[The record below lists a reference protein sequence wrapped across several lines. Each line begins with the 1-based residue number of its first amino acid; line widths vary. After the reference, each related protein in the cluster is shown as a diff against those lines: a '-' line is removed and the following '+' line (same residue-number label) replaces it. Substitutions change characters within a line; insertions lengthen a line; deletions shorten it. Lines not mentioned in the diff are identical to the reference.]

1 MLRRLISAFRRTVQ
15 LSIINPPV
23 PSGLTL
29 VGVGPGDPEL
39 LTIAAIRAIEQ
50 ADVVATPVA
59 REGAFSLAATIA
71 SRWISPSQRQL
82 PLLFPMVSAAGPR
95 REAWHQAADALAA
108 EVMRGQAVVLLCE
121 GDVSL
126 FATGSYV
133 LLALQQRHPDCPTR
147 VIPGITAISA
157 AAAAA
162 SWPLALQQDQL
173 LVMPCPDRPEE
184 LASELAEAARGSR
197 VLALMKLGHR
207 WSWVRG
213 LLEERNLLTSSLFA
227 ERLGWSDQTIENAEN
242 IMASSRPYFSL
253 LLIRQAWPEVL
264 P

>member
-1 MLRRLISAFRRTVQ
+1 MPA
-15 LSIINPPV
+15 
-23 PSGLTL
+23 GLTL

-39 LTIAAIRAIEQ
+39 LTLAAVRAIEQ

-59 REGAFSLAATIA
+59 REGSASMAATIA
-71 SRWISPSQRQL
+71 SHCISTKQRLL
-82 PLLFPMVSAAGPR
+82 PLLFPMVSAARPR
-95 REAWHQAADALAA
+95 REAWHLAADALAA
-108 EVMRGQAVVLLCE
+108 EVKAGQAVVLLCE
-121 GDVSL
+121 GDASL

-157 AAAAA
+157 AAASAG
-162 SWPLALQQDQL
+162 WPLALQQDQL
-173 LVMPCPDRPEE
+173 LVMPCPDRPED
-184 LASELAEAARGSR
+184 LVSELAEAARRSR

-213 LLEERNLLTSSLFA
+213 LLKERNLLASSLFA
-227 ERLGWSDQTIENAEN
+227 ERVGWPDQIIENAEN
-242 IMASSRPYFSL
+242 VMASSRPYFSL
-253 LLIRQAWPEVL
+253 LLIRQVWPDVL

>member
-1 MLRRLISAFRRTVQ
+1 MWWRHRSL
-15 LSIINPPV
+15 
-23 PSGLTL
+23 
-29 VGVGPGDPEL
+29 
-39 LTIAAIRAIEQ
+39 
-50 ADVVATPVA
+50 A
-59 REGAFSLAATIA
+59 RSLQLAATIA

-173 LVMPCPDRPEE
+173 LVMPCPDRPEDLLQNLLKQRDVSCSCVDEARSPLE
-184 LASELAEAARGSR
+184 LGEGTSGRKKS
-197 VLALMKLGHR
+197 
-207 WSWVRG
+207 
-213 LLEERNLLTSSLFA
+213 LTSSLFA
-227 ERLGWSDQTIENAEN
+227 KELVGLTKPLRMLKT
-242 IMASSRPYFSL
+242 L
-253 LLIRQAWPEVL
+253 WP
-264 P
+264 PRGHIFHCY

>member
-1 MLRRLISAFRRTVQ
+1 MPA
-15 LSIINPPV
+15 
-23 PSGLTL
+23 GLTL

-39 LTIAAIRAIEQ
+39 LTLAAVRAIEQ

-59 REGAFSLAATIA
+59 REGSASMAATIA
-71 SRWISPSQRQL
+71 SHCISTKQRLL
-82 PLLFPMVSAAGPR
+82 PLLFPMVSAARPR
-95 REAWHQAADALAA
+95 REAWHLAADALAA
-108 EVMRGQAVVLLCE
+108 EVKAGQSVVLLCE
-121 GDVSL
+121 GDASL

-162 SWPLALQQDQL
+162 AWPLALQQDQL
-173 LVMPCPDRPEE
+173 LVMPCPETPDALTGLLEM
-184 LASELAEAARGSR
+184 AAQHSR

-207 WSWVRG
+207 WAWVRP
-213 LLEERNLLTSSLFA
+213 LLERQNMLSGALFA
-227 ERLGWSDQTIENAEN
+227 ERVGWPDQIVRSAGDME
-242 IMASSRPYFSL
+242 ASERPYFSL
-253 LLIRQAWPEVL
+253 LLVRQGWPDVL